1 MIRAVAPHTSATVG
15 ATGEFVTLTTLATA
29 PDDVSAALTIALTIA
44 QCSLLRADLLAA
56 MQEAEA
62 HAHG

>member
-1 MIRAVAPHTSATVG
+1 MIRAVAPHTSATVAPMG
-15 ATGEFVTLTTLATA
+15 DLVAVTLATA

-62 HAHG
+62 HANG

>member
-1 MIRAVAPHTSATVG
+1 MIRAVTPHTSATVG
-15 ATGEFVTLTTLATA
+15 ATGEFVTLTIATA
-29 PDDVSAALTIALTIA
+29 PDDVSEPLTIALTIA

>member
-1 MIRAVAPHTSATVG
+1 MIRAVAPHTSASVN
-15 ATGEFVTLTTLATA
+15 ATGDLVAVTLATA

-62 HAHG
+62 FAHG